1 MGRGVQPGRPRLGES
16 AAVRCRLLVDG
27 DDILCRCVQNFS
39 AGERQAI
46 ALARALLHKKKM
58 IVMDEP
64 TANIDMATD
73 DRIQALV
80 RSALRE
86 VTVITIAH
94 RLNTVIDFDKIL
106 VHA

>member
-1 MGRGVQPGRPRLGES
+1 
-16 AAVRCRLLVDG
+16 
-27 DDILCRCVQNFS
+27 
-39 AGERQAI
+39 
-46 ALARALLHKKKM
+46 M